1 MQGTVKFFN
10 SSKGFGYITPSDGS
24 KDVNVRSGDI
34 QRDGDGAFWYGG
46 HQRFTLARHDA
57 PDIRILPAAFHAQFG
72 QFQPHCAGESP
83 CVFLPGH
90 CHPCGHVLADC
101 GHL

>member
-34 QRDGDGAFWYGG
+34 
-46 HQRFTLARHDA
+46 RHDGGYKA
-57 PDIRILPAAFHAQFG
+57 LSEG
-72 QFQPHCAGESP
+72 QKVEFEVSKGPQGPQAKN
-83 CVFLPGH
+83 VR
-90 CHPCGHVLADC
+90 VVD
-101 GHL
+101 

>member
-34 QRDGDGAFWYGG
+34 QRDGGRKTLVDGQCNVQKSPGPLNPNRTG
-46 HQRFTLARHDA
+46 
-57 PDIRILPAAFHAQFG
+57 
-72 QFQPHCAGESP
+72 AGPSRR
-83 CVFLPGH
+83 
-90 CHPCGHVLADC
+90 CGLS
-101 GHL
+101 

>member
-34 QRDGDGAFWYGG
+34 QRGGAYKPLS
-46 HQRFTLARHDA
+46 T
-57 PDIRILPAAFHAQFG
+57 G
-72 QFQPHCAGESP
+72 QKVEFEVSEGPQGPQAKNVRVVE
-83 CVFLPGH
+83 
-90 CHPCGHVLADC
+90 
-101 GHL
+101 

>member
-34 QRDGDGAFWYGG
+34 QRDGGYKA
-46 HQRFTLARHDA
+46 LSE
-57 PDIRILPAAFHAQFG
+57 G
-72 QFQPHCAGESP
+72 QKVEFEVSMGPQGPKAKN
-83 CVFLPGH
+83 VR
-90 CHPCGHVLADC
+90 VAD
-101 GHL
+101 